1 MLQWLVMRLLK
12 ESYHSIKNPIGAV
25 WLIQYFNI
33 ELAFPLYLVSRL
45 GGRRESHREDDF
57 REEVYQFSKQPA
69 ATVIAHLQFYLRHEI
84 PHYELMYRLFQQI
97 HSSLLV
103 DWINNEPTGQ
113 YARRAG
119 FLYEWLTG
127 NTLTITANI
136 SGNYVD
142 ALDDAKVVTASPDKV
157 TKNSRWRINNNL
169 AGTPDFCPMVV
180 KTPQVEQAAQLD
192 IVQMLQS
199 LNHEFGEDLLLR
211 SAVWLTLRESKAS
224 FIIEGEGKQTKRI
237 ERFAQVIAQRTGK
250 GDLPITDSEL
260 TQLQQA
266 ILGEKTALPQLGIRK
281 SPVFIGQIEQRT
293 FTPIVHYIAPPF
305 EQVVNMLAGLQS
317 FFDVTQGQPSI
328 MRAAVLSFAFVYIH
342 PLADGNGRVHR
353 FLVNDLLYRDG
364 ILSEPMILPISS
376 AISDSTQHRR
386 DYDKILD
393 TVSKPLM
400 VQLIGEYQFETTQIF
415 EDGIK
420 SNLHLGNVDNALPI
434 WRFLDLTPHVLYLAK
449 LVSRVIQDD
458 LYQESHYLYQ
468 HNHARDAIKELM
480 DMPNDYADRII
491 RSIRDNQGERSQK
504 LVKEMPFLADDTLWQ
519 QLFKAVTKAFKN

>member
-1 MLQWLVMRLLK
+1 MLQWLVMRFLK

-84 PHYELMYRLFQQI
+84 PQYELMYRLFHKI
-97 HSSLLV
+97 EAALLV
-103 DWINNEPTGQ
+103 DWIDNEPTGQ

-180 KTPQVEQAAQLD
+180 KTTQVEQAAQLD

-400 VQLIGEYQFETTQIF
+400 AQLIGEYQFETTQIF

-420 SNLHLGNVDNALPI
+420 SNLYLGNVDNALPI

-468 HNHARDAIKELM
+468 HNQARDAIKELM